1 MLSLARSAARS
12 VLSLPLRVALR
23 EAWMEFR
30 IQRLHG
36 RGVRAASAMAGRRP
50 LKLNLGCGQNLKA
63 ATEGWINVDLF
74 EPRADFPLDLRRPL
88 PFPESSVDMVYS
100 EHVFEHLAVP
110 ASPDRMGWS
119 LDTEGAPSEA
129 LQFLRE
135 SRRVLVP
142 GGRLRVVVPDAERAV
157 RLYLRG
163 ELETWGPPWVDTPM
177 HFLNYVFRQGREHL
191 YAYDEQTLIGL
202 VRRAGFSEVHRSEFS
217 PGLDS
222 DHRKNDS
229 LYVEA
234 VKTS

>member
-1 MLSLARSAARS
+1 
-12 VLSLPLRVALR
+12 
-23 EAWMEFR
+23 MEFR

-36 RGVRAASAMAGRRP
+36 RGVRAAAGLIGKRP

-63 ATEGWINVDLF
+63 GAEGWINVDLF

-88 PFPESSVDMVYS
+88 PVPDSSIDLVYS
-100 EHVFEHLAVP
+100 EHVFEHLSFP
-110 ASPDRMGWS
+110 AIHDRMGWS
-119 LDTEGAPSEA
+119 LETEAAPSEA

-142 GGRLRVVVPDAERAV
+142 GGRLRVGVPDAERAV
-157 RLYLRG
+157 RLYLQGRF
-163 ELETWGPPWVDTPM
+163 ETWGPPWVDTPM

-191 YAYDEQTLIGL
+191 YAYDEQTLIGI
-202 VRRAGFSEVHRSEFS
+202 VRRAGFSDVGRSEFS
-217 PGLDS
+217 RAVDS
-222 DHRKNDS
+222 EHRRNDT